1 MRKVMSII
9 LLAAMLVTACA
20 CAGDDPAG
28 SADTTVGGA
37 VNAVTAAPET
47 TVPEDTEPPIVY
59 PDLTGFTLNVAKID
73 QSKVSWSDNTFVVA
87 DMNGDVLNDALYKR
101 NSTIEAETGA
111 KIEEE
116 SFTDVKSVIRK
127 NSQANDSTY
136 HLYME
141 RIREM
146 GSMTAEGYF
155 YDIHDVGGLNLEMP
169 WWDQDFIEDTSVMG
183 KNYMLVG
190 DLLLTTAD
198 CLYSIIYDKEVARD
212 VGITDLYQVVR
223 DGKWTLEQM
232 TTYMAQVT
240 NDLNGDSKYDYN
252 DRYGL
257 ISVPVADPIFAFI
270 IASDLNA
277 FTLQA
282 DGTPELS
289 AKSEKFSTMFERLQ
303 TIYNGDDYFSLNDY
317 DGLKNAQAITA
328 LFSGKQALFL
338 PQCISAGG
346 NYLRDLDH
354 DFGFLPTPKYDEA
367 QEKYLSHVNMAA
379 PVFFVPLTNGEADK
393 TGALLEV
400 LSHYSHEHVMDVYYE
415 TCFSAKFARDEES
428 YEMLQLA
435 LENKVYDLGFVWKWG
450 DFMNKIAAL
459 IENKSASLSSTIATL
474 EKLVNADIED
484 TLAALKD

>member
-1 MRKVMSII
+1 MRKILSMF
-9 LLAAMLVTACA
+9 LLAAMLVTTVACA
-20 CAGDDPAG
+20 NDTGKPAE
-28 SADTTVGGA
+28 TTAGGA
-37 VNAVTAAPET
+37 AQDTTAAPET
-47 TVPEDTEPPIVY
+47 TAAEETLPPISY
-59 PDLTGFTLNVAKID
+59 PDLTGFTLKVAKID
-73 QSKVSWSDNTFVVA
+73 QSKVTWSNNTFVVA

-101 NSTIEAETGA
+101 NSTVESKTGA

-116 SFTDVKSVIRK
+116 SFSDVKSVIRK

-198 CLYSIIYDKEVARD
+198 CLYSIIYDKEVAKD
-212 VGITDLYQVVR
+212 VGITDLYDIVR

-240 NDLNGDSKYDYN
+240 NDLNGDSKYDHN

-277 FTLQA
+277 FTLKG
-282 DGTPELS
+282 DGTPEL
-289 AKSEKFSTMFERLQ
+289 AAGSEKFSTMFDRLQ
-303 TIYNGDDYFSLNDY
+303 AIYNGEDYFNLDDYS
-317 DGLKNAQAITA
+317 GLKNAQAITT

-379 PVFFVPLTNGEADK
+379 PVFFVPLTNAETDQ

-400 LSHYSHEHVMDVYYE
+400 LARYSHEEVLDIYYD

-450 DFMNKIAAL
+450 DFMNKIAQL
-459 IENKSASLSSTIATL
+459 IESKSGSLASTIATL